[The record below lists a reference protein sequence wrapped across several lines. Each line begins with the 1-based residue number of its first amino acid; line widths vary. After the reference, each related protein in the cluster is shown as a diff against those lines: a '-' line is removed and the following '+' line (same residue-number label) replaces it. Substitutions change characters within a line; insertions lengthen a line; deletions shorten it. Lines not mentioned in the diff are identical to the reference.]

1 MKRIIQ
7 VKKEEKLNFKEIQ
20 MRLLKDF
27 DSIMQALLLL
37 RAVGLNSN
45 LLCDLDPLDF

>member
-1 MKRIIQ
+1 MSRKHLVNNSYATADI
-7 VKKEEKLNFKEIQ
+7 L
-20 MRLLKDF
+20 
-27 DSIMQALLLL
+27 DSIMQATLLL